1 MDSVFEPAREIDRI
15 IFGTTVPNRARRPL
29 RRRAQSGCLSAAPRV
44 DYRRDSRCNA
54 CGEASPLSA
63 EDAMWDL
70 FRQYYPYLA
79 GALVATPLL
88 LGDFALFILAM
99 AAAIALVPC
108 AYGRDVDEIVERT
121 FERDE
126 R

>member
-1 MDSVFEPAREIDRI
+1 
-15 IFGTTVPNRARRPL
+15 
-29 RRRAQSGCLSAAPRV
+29 
-44 DYRRDSRCNA
+44 
-54 CGEASPLSA
+54 
-63 EDAMWDL
+63 MWDL

-79 GALVATPLL
+79 GALVAAPLL

>member
-1 MDSVFEPAREIDRI
+1 
-15 IFGTTVPNRARRPL
+15 
-29 RRRAQSGCLSAAPRV
+29 
-44 DYRRDSRCNA
+44 
-54 CGEASPLSA
+54 
-63 EDAMWDL
+63 MWDL
-70 FRQYYPYLA
+70 FRQLYPHVA
-79 GALVATPLL
+79 GAAVLATLL

-121 FERDE
+121 FDRDE

>member
-1 MDSVFEPAREIDRI
+1 MVAAAIGSH
-15 IFGTTVPNRARRPL
+15 RAAGANL
-29 RRRAQSGCLSAAPRV
+29 R
-44 DYRRDSRCNA
+44 
-54 CGEASPLSA
+54 A
-63 EDAMWDL
+63 EVGMWDL
-70 FRQYYPYLA
+70 FRQHYPHVA
-79 GALVATPLL
+79 GVLVLTPLL

-108 AYGRDVDEIVERT
+108 AYGPDVDEIVERT